1 MARRMTGGRET
12 GWRSRSPSRHQCAST
27 AYCIQRN
34 DAFEVWCW
42 RRPLR
47 IPLTARRSNQ
57 SNLKEINP
65 EYSLEGLMAKAEI
78 PILWPP
84 DTKSWPTGKDPD
96 AGRDWGQE
104 EEEATEEE
112 MVGWHPQLNG
122 HNLEQTLGDSEGQPG
137 VLQSMG
143 LQSQT
148 RLSSWTTTRTHLFY
162 CLCSL

>member
-42 RRPLR
+42 RRLLR

-84 DTKSWPTGKDPD
+84 EQRADPLEKILMLGEIEGRRKRGWQRMRWLDSITYSVDRSLSKLWEMVMEAEAWCAVFHGVTKSRTW
-96 AGRDWGQE
+96 
-104 EEEATEEE
+104 
-112 MVGWHPQLNG
+112 
-122 HNLEQTLGDSEGQPG
+122 
-137 VLQSMG
+137 
-143 LQSQT
+143 
-148 RLSSWTTTRTHLFY
+148 LSD
-162 CLCSL
+162 